1 MWQLGISQNRASLT
15 SWKDEK
21 QFQVLS
27 FQHSLDAYKVSHLLV
42 LRLPDK
48 IFNVNLKHCTVLA
61 YHQYNTSG
69 PNGTRA
75 DAFTKNT
82 ERHWQIKK
90 GRES

>member
-1 MWQLGISQNRASLT
+1 MKSSFKRFLFST
-15 SWKDEK
+15 H
-21 QFQVLS
+21 QV
-27 FQHSLDAYKVSHLLV
+27 HRKVSHLLV

-82 ERHWQIKK
+82 ERHW
-90 GRES
+90 